1 MSTIA
6 EFRVPAS
13 DTALAPTFDTV
24 PEATLELESSVSKT
38 LPSLWVSG
46 VDRESI
52 ETAFSQDPTVER
64 FELVASTDDRL
75 LYDVDSERC
84 REWYDLLL
92 SADGSLLE
100 GVAADGWWQFKMR
113 FRTRDHLAE
122 THERLEDADVTVDL
136 VRVTDVSSLTSTNS
150 RLTPEQHE
158 ALTAAFENGYFQI
171 PRQISMEEL
180 AQELG
185 ISHQAL
191 SERLRRAYGTLVDA
205 EVKPTNE
212 QPKM

>member
-6 EFRVPAS
+6 EFQIPAS
-13 DTALAPTFDTV
+13 DMAMSSTLEAA

-46 VDRESI
+46 ATCETI
-52 ETAFSQDPTVER
+52 ERAFAGDPTVES
-64 FELVASTDDRL
+64 FELVASSDDRL
-75 LYDVDSERC
+75 LYDVDCERAQ
-84 REWYDLLL
+84 RRYDELLT
-92 SADGSLLE
+92 SGGSLLE
-100 GVAADGWWQFKMR
+100 GRGVDGWWQFKMR
-113 FRTRDHLAE
+113 FRSREDLVD
-122 THERLEDADVTVDL
+122 THERLEEQGVTVDL
-136 VRVTDVSSLTSTNS
+136 IRVTDVTTVSTANT

-158 ALTAAFENGYFQI
+158 ALTAAFEKGYFKI

-180 AQELG
+180 ASELG

-205 EVKPTNE
+205 EVQPANE
-212 QPKM
+212 QSNS